1 MNDLTQVPARQA
13 KAQRVDAGQHI
24 QIVNTHGTQ
33 VVDTWAFNADDLG
46 EWMSMEHTRATI
58 DKMMPDLGEA
68 FLTNRRHRQ
77 RQPADRDAFPGPAAE
92 GEGVHPPTHLDEQ
105 RPNGVETDVKFD
117 AEAS

>member
-24 QIVNTHGTQ
+24 QIVNTRGTQ

-68 FLTNRRHRQ
+68 FLTNRRR
-77 RQPADRDAFPGPAAE
+77 AIVTITEDTSPGIHDTLNAAC
-92 GEGVHPPTHLDEQ
+92 
-105 RPNGVETDVKFD
+105 DV
-117 AEAS
+117 